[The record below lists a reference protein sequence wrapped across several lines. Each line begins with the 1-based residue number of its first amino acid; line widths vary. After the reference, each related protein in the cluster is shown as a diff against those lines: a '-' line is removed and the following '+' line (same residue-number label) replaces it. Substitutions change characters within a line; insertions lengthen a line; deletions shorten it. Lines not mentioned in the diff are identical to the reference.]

1 MSSLFV
7 PIIRG
12 QLEEHDG
19 PTIRFFGIS
28 LPEIALEGGG
38 KSWLGGVIK
47 PFGIGRKLPIPE
59 RLLCDPAAAA
69 AAAALANGSASNL
82 EVSNNIMTII
92 PIMPIFAVRIN
103 LFVVKVYNVCIV
115 IILATVLLA

>member
-1 MSSLFV
+1 VLSSL
-7 PIIRG
+7 
-12 QLEEHDG
+12 
-19 PTIRFFGIS
+19 
-28 LPEIALEGGG
+28 
-38 KSWLGGVIK
+38 
-47 PFGIGRKLPIPE
+47 FGIGRKLPIPE
-59 RLLCDPAAAA
+59 RLLCDPA

-92 PIMPIFAVRIN
+92 PIMPIFAVRIK

>member
-7 PIIRG
+7 PIIGG
-12 QLEEHDG
+12 QLVEHDG

-28 LPEIALEGGG
+28 LLETALEGEG

-47 PFGIGRKLPIPE
+47 PFGIGRKLPTPE
-59 RLLCDPAAAA
+59 RLLCDP
-69 AAAALANGSASNL
+69 AALANGSASNL

-92 PIMPIFAVRIN
+92 LIMPIFAVAID

-115 IILATVLLA
+115 IILA